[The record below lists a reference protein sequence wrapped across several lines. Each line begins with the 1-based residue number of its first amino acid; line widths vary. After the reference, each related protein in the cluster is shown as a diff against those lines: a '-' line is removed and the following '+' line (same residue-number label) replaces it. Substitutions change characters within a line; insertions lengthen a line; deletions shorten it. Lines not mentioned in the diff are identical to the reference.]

1 VKNFLAKRSPPH
13 PSAGVECGV
22 PGQRRYRFL
31 GFQLDPVHRVLEREG
46 ELLAMP
52 PKVVDTLIVL
62 VERAGDI
69 VDKDTL
75 MHTVWPDTT
84 VVESSLTRNIS
95 LLRKA
100 LAEGS
105 NGEPVIQTV
114 SKRGYRF
121 LPRVEAISETAEAV
135 ELSTPAPLPTV
146 TPPARAMP
154 AQMPRLL
161 LIALAVATVLAVVL
175 VSRLPY
181 TGEPALVLDEA
192 EREYLV
198 GRHIWNK
205 VEPAHVERALRRFER
220 AAALDPD
227 SALAHAGIADSH
239 LLMIQLAMSS
249 RARSLAPAR
258 AAAERA
264 IALDPTLALPHV
276 SLGYVA
282 AMNGL
287 DLTSARREFERA
299 VALGFPVALP
309 GYGDYLTWIGDLD
322 GAREYFARAMRH
334 DPVSANIA
342 TRAARLEYFDRR
354 YEESIQ
360 RLREVLER
368 EPSFS
373 LARYYL
379 ALSSAFLGQTD
390 LALQELRQAR
400 LNANLLATDEAW
412 IASRR
417 GDLKP
422 AQALLAERQP
432 GVDSGTRDWTE
443 LLLPAISVGDH
454 DLAIRALEEMWQ
466 TREIELLHLQVDPRF
481 DPLRADARFQ
491 NLTKR
496 VFGNP

>member
-1 VKNFLAKRSPPH
+1 VPEKR
-13 PSAGVECGV
+13 C
-22 PGQRRYRFL
+22 YRFL

-46 ELLAMP
+46 ELLAIP

-69 VDKDTL
+69 VDKGTL
-75 MHTVWPDTT
+75 MHTVWPDTS

-95 LLRKA
+95 LLRRA

-105 NGEPVIQTV
+105 HGEPVIQTV

-121 LPRVEAISETAEAV
+121 LPRVEVISDTAEAL
-135 ELSTPAPLPTV
+135 EPDAPAPLPV
-146 TPPARAMP
+146 IPPGRATPPS
-154 AQMPRLL
+154 MPRLL
-161 LIALAVATVLAVVL
+161 LIALVIVTGLAVLL
-175 VSRLPY
+175 VSRLPQPA
-181 TGEPALVLDEA
+181 EPALALNDA

-287 DLTSARREFERA
+287 DLRSARREFERA

-309 GYGDYLTWIGDLD
+309 GYGDYLTWVGDLD

-354 YEESIQ
+354 YDAAIQ
-360 RLREVLER
+360 LLREVLER

-400 LNANLLATDEAW
+400 LNPNLLATDEAW
-412 IASRR
+412 IVSRR

-432 GVDSGTRDWTE
+432 GVASGARDWTE

-454 DLAIRALEEMWQ
+454 DLAIRALEEMWK